1 MPQQNRYKVSAI
13 LTKIGSRFSGWHID
27 ESQRII
33 LSYKTFQRI
42 MMLDED
48 AEPVITYER
57 TAREKYQLL
66 KDLGFLTDT
75 GVMNLPEIKRF
86 MGVEE

>member
-1 MPQQNRYKVSAI
+1 MPQQNKYRVSAI
-13 LTKIGSRFSGWHID
+13 LTKIGSRFDGWHID
-27 ESQRII
+27 ESQRIL

-48 AEPVITYER
+48 TEPVITYER

-66 KDLGFLTDT
+66 KDLGFLNDT
-75 GVMNLPEIKRF
+75 GVMNLPVIKSF
-86 MGVEE
+86 MGVDD